1 MAQKITEIIIRL
13 PIMILALGLLM
24 IHLVP
29 LGAADPPPEEAA
41 VEVISRTEAVT
52 APAPMVIQ
60 EQSETVRRCE
70 NGYIYSDEIPLSDG
84 WQCWMQECC
93 ERYGVPYTLALGVAE
108 TESSW
113 DFDADSGYAHGL
125 MQISPINYDWLRE
138 IGIDPET
145 KQGNIEAGVYMLG
158 QLLISY
164 DVDRALMAYNCGET
178 YAAELW
184 AEGQTASE
192 YSRNVRAAA
201 ERWADAL
208 R

>member
-1 MAQKITEIIIRL
+1 MDKLVSAILRL
-13 PIMILALGLLM
+13 PFLILALGLLM
-24 IHLVP
+24 VHLVP

-41 VEVISRTEAVT
+41 VEIVSQPQTVA
-52 APAPMVIQ
+52 APAPAQVN
-60 EQSETVRRCE
+60 EQDETVRRTA

-108 TESSW
+108 TESSF
-113 DFDADSGYAHGL
+113 DFEADSGYAYGL
-125 MQISPINYDWLRE
+125 MQINPINYEWLRE

-145 KQGNIEAGVYMLG
+145 KLGNIQAGVYMLG
-158 QLLISY
+158 QLLSSY
-164 DVDRALMAYNCGET
+164 DVERALMAYNCGET

-184 AEGQTASE
+184 AEGQISSE
-192 YSRNVRAAA
+192 YSRDVQAAA

-208 R
+208 K